1 MLSQGITTLLVN
13 LADRKDGRLI
23 MSQYNHTVGVGKP
36 GSFIEQKGGGGEEV
50 KKKGHNFSS
59 NLLVWPALGRKC
71 VNFSFSASIHRW
83 AGSDYLS
90 VN

>member
-1 MLSQGITTLLVN
+1 MLSQGITTLLGN
-13 LADRKDGRLI
+13 LADRKDGRL
-23 MSQYNHTVGVGKP
+23 MSQYNHPVGVRKR
-36 GSFIEQKGGGGEEV
+36 GSFIEQKRGGGEEV

-59 NLLVWPALGRKC
+59 SLLVWPALGKKC

-90 VN
+90 VS